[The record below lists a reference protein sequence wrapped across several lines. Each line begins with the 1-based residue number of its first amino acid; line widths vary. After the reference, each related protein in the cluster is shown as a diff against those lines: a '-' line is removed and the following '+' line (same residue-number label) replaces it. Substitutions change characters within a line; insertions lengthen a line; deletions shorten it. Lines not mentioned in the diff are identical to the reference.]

1 MKKILFIAALLLF
14 AGFSFGQT
22 LQKGSVVS
30 IHAWTV
36 KLNPDVTMN
45 QFLELWENDFKPI
58 FTKALPEMK
67 PFVIKG
73 IQDHNK
79 FEYAGLY
86 VWDSIEAIRKFFNED
101 GSPTEVGAAATEPLM
116 NFMSEI
122 QKYGEFT
129 YTADDFMIIQ

>member
-1 MKKILFIAALLLF
+1 MRKLFIITALLFIAGTA
-14 AGFSFGQT
+14 FGQT
-22 LQKGSVVS
+22 LQKGTVVS
-30 IHAWTV
+30 IHTWTV
-36 KLNPDVTMN
+36 KLHPDVTMN
-45 QFLELWENDFKPI
+45 QFLKMWENDFKPI

-86 VWDSIEAIRKFFNED
+86 VWDSVDELRKFFNED
-101 GSPTEVGAAATEPLM
+101 GSPTEAGAVATEPLM

-122 QKYGEFT
+122 QKYGEFS
-129 YTADDFMIIQ
+129 YTAGDYMIIQ